1 MKATLSIR
9 KASSSPLILAL
20 LAVAVLSVL
29 PLSEASAQ
37 IVFSDTF
44 SSNTLS
50 NYTVT
55 STGSA
60 GITYNAT
67 SGISGGGGLAV
78 ANSGN
83 PSTSIASSASFTL
96 QTGIP
101 NELTMS
107 VFQRTTNNFGGTT
120 QAFLGISNDIS
131 YNFGSNANATF
142 SAIGLA
148 LTATQITVRSAVN
161 GGASNNGAATA
172 FTGSFIAGDWLRL
185 NAIITKPVTGD
196 IWTVSGSLENWGQ
209 TGASFASTVGTLVI
223 TNVTIANATF
233 NNAATATY
241 GQFGTRN
248 QGFTAADNFS
258 MTAVP
263 EPSTYALLALGLG
276 ALFLLRRRKA

>member
-1 MKATLSIR
+1 VT
-9 KASSSPLILAL
+9 
-20 LAVAVLSVL
+20 VLSVL

-67 SGISGGGGLAV
+67 SGILGGGLAV

-120 QAFLGISNDIS
+120 QAFLGISNDIN

-142 SAIGLA
+142 SAIGVA
-148 LTATQITVRSAVN
+148 LTPTQITVRSAVN
-161 GGASNNGAATA
+161 GGASVNGPVTT

-185 NAIITKPVTGD
+185 NAIFTKPVTGD

-209 TGASFASTVGTLVI
+209 TGASFASTVGTLAI